1 MFLPKMVAGEWT
13 GTMNLTEPHCGTDL
27 GLLRTKAAPQADGSY
42 KISGTK
48 IFISAGE
55 HDLADNIIHLVLAR
69 IEGAPAGIKGVSLFV
84 VPKFMVNADGSIGAR
99 NGVMCG
105 SIEHKM
111 GIHGNS
117 TCVMNYDG
125 ATGWLIGEE
134 NKGMQGMFV
143 MMNEARLGVAVQG
156 LAQSEVAY
164 QNAVAYAKDRLQ
176 GRSLTGPKSPDKPA
190 DPIMVHPDVRRTL
203 LTIRAFNEAAR
214 AMVVWT
220 ALKSDVAH
228 RSDDPK
234 ERQAADDHMGLMTPV
249 LKGVLT
255 DGGFANAVK
264 AQQMFGGHG
273 YIAEWGMEQFVR
285 DARIAMIYEGANGIQ
300 ALDLVG
306 RKLPRDGGR
315 AAMAFF
321 GEVGAFAKEHGADEA
336 MKPYIDPLSNAL
348 GHLQQATM
356 WLMNN
361 AMMKPDNAGAGAT
374 DYMQLF
380 GLTRLRLY
388 VGEDGQGRAGQDCP
402 DGATPYLTPSWSP
415 AASSWSGCCP
425 KPHSISPASR
435 PEARRRW
442 SFRGSVLRLISTPS
456 SPTHAVIASAAK
468 QSRKPK
474 AKTGL
479 LRRKCSSQ

>member
-1 MFLPKMVAGEWT
+1 
-13 GTMNLTEPHCGTDL
+13 
-27 GLLRTKAAPQADGSY
+27 
-42 KISGTK
+42 
-48 IFISAGE
+48 
-55 HDLADNIIHLVLAR
+55 
-69 IEGAPAGIKGVSLFV
+69 
-84 VPKFMVNADGSIGAR
+84 
-99 NGVMCG
+99 
-105 SIEHKM
+105 
-111 GIHGNS
+111 
-117 TCVMNYDG
+117 
-125 ATGWLIGEE
+125 
-134 NKGMQGMFV
+134 
-143 MMNEARLGVAVQG
+143 VQG

-321 GEVGAFAKEHGADEA
+321 GEVGAFAKENGADEA

-361 AMMKPDNAGAGAT
+361 AMDEARQCRRRRHRLHASVRPH
-374 DYMQLF
+374 
-380 GLTRLRLY
+380 RLRLY
-388 VGEDGQGRAGQDCP
+388 VGEDGQGGAGQDC
-402 DGATPYLTPSWSP
+402 
-415 AASSWSGCCP
+415 
-425 KPHSISPASR
+425 
-435 PEARRRW
+435 RRW
-442 SFRGSVLRLISTPS
+442 RD
-456 SPTHAVIASAAK
+456 SPI
-468 QSRKPK
+468 
-474 AKTGL
+474 
-479 LRRKCSSQ
+479 